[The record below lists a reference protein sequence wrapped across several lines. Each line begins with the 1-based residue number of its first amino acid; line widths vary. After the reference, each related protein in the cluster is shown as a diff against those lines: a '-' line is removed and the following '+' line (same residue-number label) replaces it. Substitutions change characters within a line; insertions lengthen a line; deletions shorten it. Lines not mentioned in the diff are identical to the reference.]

1 MPMPP
6 GASDTPPRTIDAM
19 AFLER
24 ISCRADIIARAVN
37 FLDSIYTN
45 IRSIF
50 GYTDC
55 TETGERKGTAMDVFD
70 SGAVLF
76 ASEEEGER
84 LRIEC
89 AVTPEGSLRIV
100 QESSGPLT
108 QWSFRESPHT
118 VEAVIDPAGVGEL
131 LGYFHLDAAHQLPAV
146 LRLEYTG
153 YECFSNLCD
162 LMKRLGI
169 PYEIREAAIVR

>member
-6 GASDTPPRTIDAM
+6 RAADTPPRAIDAM

-24 ISCRADIIARAVN
+24 LSCRADKIARTVE

-76 ASEEEGER
+76 ASEEEGS
-84 LRIEC
+84 
-89 AVTPEGSLRIV
+89 T
-100 QESSGPLT
+100 
-108 QWSFRESPHT
+108 
-118 VEAVIDPAGVGEL
+118 
-131 LGYFHLDAAHQLPAV
+131 
-146 LRLEYTG
+146 
-153 YECFSNLCD
+153 
-162 LMKRLGI
+162 
-169 PYEIREAAIVR
+169 

>member
-1 MPMPP
+1 
-6 GASDTPPRTIDAM
+6 M

-24 ISCRADIIARAVN
+24 LSCRADKIARKVE

-50 GYTDC
+50 RYTDC

-76 ASEEEGER
+76 ASEEEGEH

-89 AVTPEGSLRIV
+89 AVTSEGSLRIV
-100 QESSGPLT
+100 QESSGP
-108 QWSFRESPHT
+108 
-118 VEAVIDPAGVGEL
+118 
-131 LGYFHLDAAHQLPAV
+131 
-146 LRLEYTG
+146 
-153 YECFSNLCD
+153 
-162 LMKRLGI
+162 
-169 PYEIREAAIVR
+169 

>member
-1 MPMPP
+1 
-6 GASDTPPRTIDAM
+6 M

-24 ISCRADIIARAVN
+24 LSCRADKIARTVE

-76 ASEEEGER
+76 ASEEEGEH

-89 AVTPEGSLRIV
+89 AVTSEGSLRIV

-118 VEAVIDPAGVGEL
+118 VEAMIDPAGVGEL
-131 LGYFHLDAAHQLPAV
+131 LGYFHLDATHQLPAV

-153 YECFSNLCD
+153 YECFSSLCD

>member
-1 MPMPP
+1 M
-6 GASDTPPRTIDAM
+6 
-19 AFLER
+19 
-24 ISCRADIIARAVN
+24 
-37 FLDSIYTN
+37 
-45 IRSIF
+45 
-50 GYTDC
+50 
-55 TETGERKGTAMDVFD
+55 AMDVFD

-89 AVTPEGSLRIV
+89 SITSRGSLHIA

-108 QWSFRESPHT
+108 QWSFGESPHT
-118 VEAVIDPAGVGEL
+118 VEATVDPTGVGEL
-131 LGYFHLDAAHQLPAV
+131 LDYFHLDAAHLLPAV

-153 YECFSNLCD
+153 YECFSNLCG

-169 PYEIREAAIVR
+169 PYEIGEAAIVR

>member
-1 MPMPP
+1 
-6 GASDTPPRTIDAM
+6 
-19 AFLER
+19 
-24 ISCRADIIARAVN
+24 
-37 FLDSIYTN
+37 
-45 IRSIF
+45 
-50 GYTDC
+50 
-55 TETGERKGTAMDVFD
+55 MDVFD

-76 ASEEEGER
+76 ASEEGEH
-84 LRIEC
+84 LKIEC

-118 VEAVIDPAGVGEL
+118 VEAMIDPAGVGEL